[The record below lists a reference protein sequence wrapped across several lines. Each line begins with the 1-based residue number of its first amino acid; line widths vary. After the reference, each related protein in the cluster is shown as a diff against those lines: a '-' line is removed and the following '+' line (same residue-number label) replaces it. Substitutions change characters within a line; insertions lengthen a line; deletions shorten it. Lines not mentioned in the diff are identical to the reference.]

1 MGRGRPA
8 VLSGRM
14 TRTRPAVLSGWMR
27 RTRPTVPSGRMVRAR
42 WLAAAGLG
50 LALLAAGCGSA
61 SSRTAGPDAAGPASP
76 APFSLQTSIQA
87 AGATWATVP
96 MGAASGADLFWQLF
110 VRPAGASQWSLQT
123 PPDIA
128 TNGAIVLAAPELT
141 ANGGT
146 GATTLVAGVRP
157 SLDLSFSPITLTS
170 DLGKSWATRPPQS
183 GLANVPDALAA
194 APGASGGTGGS
205 GGQLIA
211 LSEDGAVSL
220 ATGTGGSWRQ
230 LMTERALAAS
240 PAGRECG
247 LTGLT
252 AVAYSPGG
260 TPLLAGT
267 CGRDGRVGVFSETG
281 GTWQLAGP
289 ALTPS
294 AGAPA
299 PLGRQRVQVLRLSRA
314 GGQDVALLEVG
325 AAPSLSLLAAWTG
338 DGGAHWTLSPVLRTG
353 GTAAI
358 SASFGDEGMGVVLAG
373 NRAETISG
381 PGSSWRRLPT
391 LPTGRT
397 VTLALPGTGST
408 EALAADA
415 GTLTAWQLAGNPG
428 AWVKTQTIK
437 VPIQYGSSS

>member
-1 MGRGRPA
+1 MLPGPI
-8 VLSGRM
+8 
-14 TRTRPAVLSGWMR
+14 R
-27 RTRPTVPSGRMVRAR
+27 RTRSGVLPGRLVRGR
-42 WLAAAGLG
+42 WLVAAGLG
-50 LALLAAGCGSA
+50 LALLAAGCGSTT
-61 SSRTAGPDAAGPASP
+61 SRTAAPDAAGPASP
-76 APFSLQTSIQA
+76 APLSLQTSIQA

-110 VRPAGASQWSLQT
+110 LLSAGGSRWSLQT

-128 TNGAIVLAAPELT
+128 TNGAIVLAAP
-141 ANGGT
+141 AAGGNGGT

-157 SLDLSFSPITLTS
+157 SLDLSFSPITRTS
-170 DLGKSWATRPPQS
+170 DLGQSWAAQPPQS
-183 GLANVPDALAA
+183 GLADVPDALAA
-194 APGASGGTGGS
+194 APGGSGGTGGTGGS
-205 GGQLIA
+205 GVQLIA
-211 LSEDGAVSL
+211 LGQDGAVSVT
-220 ATGTGGSWRQ
+220 ASADGSWRQ
-230 LMTERALAAS
+230 LMTERTLAAL

-267 CGRDGRVGVFSETG
+267 CGRDGRVGVFGETG

-299 PLGRQRVQVLRLSRA
+299 SLGGQQVQVLRLSRA
-314 GGQDVALLEVG
+314 GNQDVALLAAG
-325 AAPSLSLLAAWTG
+325 AAPSISLLAAWTG
-338 DGGAHWTLSPVLRTG
+338 DGGAHWRLSPVLRAV
-353 GTAAI
+353 GTAAV
-358 SASFGDEGMGVVLAG
+358 SASFGDEGIGVVLTG

-381 PGSSWRRLPT
+381 PGSSWRRLPA
-391 LPTGRT
+391 LPSGRT
-397 VTLALPGTGST
+397 VTLALPTAGST

>member
-1 MGRGRPA
+1 MPG
-8 VLSGRM
+8 
-14 TRTRPAVLSGWMR
+14 
-27 RTRPTVPSGRMVRAR
+27 
-42 WLAAAGLG
+42 
-50 LALLAAGCGSA
+50 
-61 SSRTAGPDAAGPASP
+61 
-76 APFSLQTSIQA
+76 

-110 VRPAGASQWSLQT
+110 VRPAGGSRWSLQT

-128 TNGAIVLAAPELT
+128 TNGAIVLATPAVGGS
-141 ANGGT
+141 GGT
-146 GATTLVAGVRP
+146 GAKTLVAGVRP
-157 SLDLSFSPITLTS
+157 SLNLSFSPITRTS
-170 DLGKSWATRPPQS
+170 DLGQSWAAQPPQS
-183 GLANVPDALAA
+183 GLADVPDALAA
-194 APGASGGTGGS
+194 APGASDGS
-205 GGQLIA
+205 GIRLIA
-211 LSEDGAVSL
+211 LGRDGTVSVT
-220 ATGTGGSWRQ
+220 TGTGGNWRP

-260 TPLLAGT
+260 TPLPAGT

-299 PLGRQRVQVLRLSRA
+299 SLGGPRVQVLRLSRV
-314 GGQDVALLEVG
+314 GGQDVALLAAG
-325 AAPSLSLLAAWTG
+325 TAPSISLLAAWTG
-338 DGGAHWTLSPVLRTG
+338 DGGAHWRLSPVLRTG

-358 SASFGDEGMGVVLAG
+358 SASFGGGGMGVVLAG

-381 PGSSWRRLPT
+381 PGSSWRRLPA
-391 LPTGRT
+391 LPAGRT
-397 VTLALPGTGST
+397 VTLALPGAGST

-415 GTLTAWQLAGNPG
+415 GTLTSWQLAGNQG

-437 VPIQYGSSS
+437 VPIQYGSSG

>member
-1 MGRGRPA
+1 MLPGPMRRGR
-8 VLSGRM
+8 
-14 TRTRPAVLSGWMR
+14 
-27 RTRPTVPSGRMVRAR
+27 
-42 WLAAAGLG
+42 WLAAGLG

-61 SSRTAGPDAAGPASP
+61 TSRTAAPDAAGPAPP
-76 APFSLQTSIQA
+76 APLSLQTSIQA

-110 VRPAGASQWSLQT
+110 LLSAGGSRWSLQT

-128 TNGAIVLAAPELT
+128 TNGAIVLAAPDTT

-146 GATTLVAGVRP
+146 SATTLVAGVRP
-157 SLDLSFSPITLTS
+157 SLDLSFSPITRTS
-170 DLGKSWATRPPQS
+170 DLGQSWATQPPQS
-183 GLANVPDALAA
+183 GLADVPDALAA
-194 APGASGGTGGS
+194 APGASGGS
-205 GGQLIA
+205 GVQLIA
-211 LSEDGAVSL
+211 LGQDGAVSVT
-220 ATGTGGSWRQ
+220 ASADGSWRQ

-267 CGRDGRVGVFSETG
+267 CGRDGRVGVFGETG

-299 PLGRQRVQVLRLSRA
+299 SLGGQRVQVLRLGRA
-314 GGQDVALLEVG
+314 GNQDVALLETG
-325 AAPSLSLLAAWTG
+325 AAPSISLLAAWTG
-338 DGGAHWTLSPVLRTG
+338 DGGAHWRLSPVLRAG
-353 GTAAI
+353 VTAAV
-358 SASFGDEGMGVVLAG
+358 SASFGDEGIGVVLTG

-381 PGSSWRRLPT
+381 PGSSWRRLPA
-391 LPTGRT
+391 LPGGRT

-408 EALAADA
+408 EVLAADA

>member
-1 MGRGRPA
+1 MPA
-8 VLSGRM
+8 VLSGPM
-14 TRTRPAVLSGWMR
+14 
-27 RTRPTVPSGRMVRAR
+27 RPTSSAVPSGRMVRGR

-50 LALLAAGCGSA
+50 FALLAAGCGSA
-61 SSRTAGPDAAGPASP
+61 TSPTAAPGAAGPASA
-76 APFSLQTSIQA
+76 APLPLQTSIQA

-110 VRPAGASQWSLQT
+110 VRPAGGSQWSLQT

-128 TNGAIVLAAPELT
+128 TNGAIMLAAPDTT

-157 SLDLSFSPITLTS
+157 SLDLSFSPITRTS
-170 DLGKSWATRPPQS
+170 DLGKSWATQPPQS

-194 APGASGGTGGS
+194 APGASAGMGGS
-205 GGQLIA
+205 GVQLIA
-211 LSEDGAVSL
+211 LGQDGTVSVT
-220 ATGTGGSWRQ
+220 TGTGGSWRQ
-230 LMTERALAAS
+230 LMTERTLAAS

-299 PLGRQRVQVLRLSRA
+299 SLGRPRVRVLRLSRI
-314 GGQDVALLEVG
+314 GSQDLALLEAG

-338 DGGAHWTLSPVLRTG
+338 DGGAHWRLSPVLRTG
-353 GTAAI
+353 ETAAI

-373 NRAETISG
+373 NRAETING
-381 PGSSWRRLPT
+381 PGSSWRRLPP
-391 LPTGRT
+391 LPSGRT
-397 VTLALPGTGST
+397 VTLALPAAGST
-408 EALAADA
+408 EALAGDA

>member
-1 MGRGRPA
+1 
-8 VLSGRM
+8 VLSG
-14 TRTRPAVLSGWMR
+14 PMR
-27 RTRPTVPSGRMVRAR
+27 RARSAVPSGRMAHGR

-50 LALLAAGCGSA
+50 LALLAAGCGSVA
-61 SSRTAGPDAAGPASP
+61 GRTAAAGQAGPTGQAGPATP
-76 APFSLQTSIQA
+76 APLSVSTSMPG

-110 VRPAGASQWSLQT
+110 VRPDGGSRWSLQT

-128 TNGAIVLAAPELT
+128 TNGAIVLAAP
-141 ANGGT
+141 AVGGT
-146 GATTLVAGVRP
+146 GGAGANTLVAGVRP
-157 SLDLSFSPITLTS
+157 SLDLSFSPITRTS
-170 DLGKSWATRPPQS
+170 DLGQSWATQPPQS
-183 GLANVPDALAA
+183 GLADVPDALAA

-205 GGQLIA
+205 GVQLIA
-211 LSEDGAVSL
+211 LGQDGTVS
-220 ATGTGGSWRQ
+220 ATTGTGGSWRP
-230 LMTERALAAS
+230 LITERALAAS
-240 PAGRECG
+240 PAARECG

-267 CGRDGRVGVFSETG
+267 CGRDGRVGVFGETG
-281 GTWQLAGP
+281 GIWQLAGP
-289 ALTPS
+289 ALTPP

-299 PLGRQRVQVLRLSRA
+299 SLGGQRVRVLRLSRA
-314 GGQDVALLEVG
+314 AGQDVALLEVG

-338 DGGAHWTLSPVLRTG
+338 DGGAHWRLSPVLRTG

-358 SASFGDEGMGVVLAG
+358 SASFGDEGLGVVLAG

-381 PGSSWRRLPT
+381 PRSSWRRLPA
-391 LPTGRT
+391 LPAGRT
-397 VTLALPGTGST
+397 VTLALPGTGAT